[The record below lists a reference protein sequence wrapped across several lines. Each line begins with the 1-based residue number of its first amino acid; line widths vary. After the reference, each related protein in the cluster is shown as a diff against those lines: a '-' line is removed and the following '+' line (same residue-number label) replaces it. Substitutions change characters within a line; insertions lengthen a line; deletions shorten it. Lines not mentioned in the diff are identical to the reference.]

1 MAILVLGGTGFI
13 GPRLIRKL
21 VERGHE
27 VVCMDI
33 NPGAASFSG
42 MEDQVRVLRGDI
54 TQFEDVVHAIA
65 VAEPDRIINLA
76 YLLGGGE
83 INPHLNMKLNILG
96 MDNCFEAAR
105 LLGVNRV
112 VYASSIAVSGQQ
124 SHFGDRLVNEDD
136 GMFGTNQYATHKIF
150 NEFQAKMY
158 IDNYDMAI
166 TGVRPANVTGPD
178 KVRGSV
184 DHVQCIT
191 RPASGEPINFPYKS
205 LMRLPIH
212 VEDIAEVFTRVLLAD
227 SSHYPIYN
235 SGGHPISLGDLAAI
249 VQEYLPDAQITFDS
263 EGGIEQ
269 SGNYLVDNSRLR
281 DEFEVEYPP
290 FRRRVLEIINEV
302 RADSGLPPV
311 G

>member
-21 VERGHE
+21 VEQGHE

-33 NPGAASFSG
+33 NPGSASFAG
-42 MEDQVRVLRGDI
+42 MEDQVRVIRGDI
-54 TQFEDVVHAIA
+54 TQFEDVVHAIT

-124 SHFGDRLVNEDD
+124 SNFGDRLVNEDD

-191 RPASGEPINFPYKS
+191 RPASGEPVNFPYKS

-212 VEDIAEVFTRVLLAD
+212 VEDIAEVFARVLLAD
-227 SSHYPIYN
+227 ASHYPVYN
-235 SGGHPISLGDLAAI
+235 SGGHPISLGDLASI
-249 VQEYLPDAQITFDS
+249 VQEYLPDAQITFDD
-263 EGGIEQ
+263 EGGLEQ
-269 SGNYLVDNSRLR
+269 SGNYMVDNSRLR
-281 DEFEVEYPP
+281 EEFEIEYPA
-290 FRRRVLEIINEV
+290 FSTRVLEIINEV
-302 RADSGLPPV
+302 RADSGLEPV

>member
-21 VERGHE
+21 VEQGHE

-33 NPGAASFSG
+33 NPGAASFAG
-42 MEDQVRVLRGDI
+42 MEDQVRVIRGDI
-54 TQFEDVVHAIA
+54 TQFEDVVHAIS
-65 VAEPDRIINLA
+65 VAEPGRIINLA

-124 SHFGDRLVNEDD
+124 SHFGERLVNEDD

-191 RPASGEPINFPYKS
+191 RPASGEPVNFPYRS

-235 SGGHPISLGDLAAI
+235 SGGHPISLGDLAEM
-249 VQEYLPDAQITFDS
+249 VRQYLPDAEITFDN
-263 EGGIEQ
+263 EGGLEH
-269 SGNYLVDNSRLR
+269 SGNYMVDNSRLR

-290 FRRRVLEIINEV
+290 FQTRVLEIINDV

>member
-1 MAILVLGGTGFI
+1 MAVLVLGGTGFI

-21 VERGHE
+21 VERDHD

-33 NPGAASFSG
+33 NPGAASFAG
-42 MEDQVRVLRGDI
+42 MEDQVRVIRGDI

-65 VAEPDRIINLA
+65 VSEPDRIVNLA

-83 INPHLNMKLNILG
+83 INPHLNMRLNILG

-112 VYASSIAVSGQQ
+112 VYASSLAVSGEQ
-124 SHFGDRLVNEDD
+124 SHFGDRLINEDD

-158 IDNYDMAI
+158 IDNYGLDI

-191 RPASGEPINFPYKS
+191 LPAAGEPVNFPYKAM
-205 LMRLPIH
+205 MRLPIH
-212 VEDIAEVFTRVLLAD
+212 VEDIAEVFTRVLLSD
-227 SSHYPIYN
+227 SPHYPVYN
-235 SGGHPISLGDLAAI
+235 SGGHPISLGDLAEM
-249 VQEYLPDAQITFDS
+249 VQEYLPEARITFDS
-263 EGGIEQ
+263 DEGLEQ

-281 DEFEVEYPP
+281 DEFEVEYLP
-290 FRRRVLEIINEV
+290 FHTRVLEIINDV